1 MSTNIYKPLLIPF
14 AIFAGQSA
22 SAQPNTWKVNG
33 PEGGDIPALAFVPTN
48 PPVVYAGGTG
58 GSVFKGMDGGVSWE
72 KTLSGLRT
80 RGILDL
86 LVVPSGV
93 YAAALAGFLR
103 SIDEGAT
110 WSSVS
115 GLFSVFALGASQS
128 GDIIYAGRV
137 NGEVCQNDDG
147 GEQWSC
153 VSSSIQQTILTVAVD
168 PGDSDIVFV
177 AGRSGISRSMDGG
190 QSWKTVGQAVPDL
203 GNVCDMTFAAGT
215 PPILY
220 VAARDG
226 VHSSSDSG
234 EVWTELREFGAVCI
248 AVSPSQPYRVYLC
261 GNRVVRFSQDG
272 GQQWERIDIDF
283 NPRVIAFQ
291 PDNADI
297 MLAGSFDRGVFRS
310 SDTGQTWTAANS
322 GLVSTLALPVR
333 VASDSTVYA
342 DKDQILISRST
353 DGAESWTDG
362 GDVGVV
368 AFDVHPTQPGVLLAG
383 SRGLSR
389 STDGGET
396 WAPTGLIS
404 GFTQQ
409 VVYDRS
415 NPDIAYA
422 SLSQEGMVRSTDGGD
437 TWDAINN
444 GLTDLSISRFAIDPF
459 DPAQLYAAS
468 GANTTNGGDQ
478 WHSFD
483 NDFPEGRASTLAM
496 DPLVPGRI
504 YATLNTGFFK
514 SEDGANSWSEVT
526 TAPGG
531 FPRTVLADPVTP
543 NVVYFGYF
551 GGFSISVDGGDTWTV
566 SIDGLEDAD
575 IRALAAD
582 PNIPGRIYSGTP
594 GGVYAIDIVD
604 YKLYFAQFG
613 QSGADLFSQLMLFNL
628 DDSRPANLRVLVKDD
643 GGDPLNVSL
652 SGINTTEGVLTRV
665 IPAGGLTLLK
675 TSQQAP
681 LAVGS
686 VTVCSDTPIGGVI
699 LFGGSLGV
707 AGVGA
712 SPRLT
717 QGFAAPMQ
725 VDQSSGTSTGVAIV
739 DLGAGT
745 TLDLTL
751 LDGNGQMQ
759 AEATEDLSSLGHLSK
774 FVDQFDWDSPV
785 DFETF
790 QGQLLVHSDQ
800 PLTATVIQT
809 RAEEFATM
817 PVAGLG
823 ATAMA
828 GQVLSDL
835 LFAQYGNGGEVL
847 FSQFLT
853 LNLDETDEAS
863 ATLTIR
869 GDDGA
874 LLPTVLNGDLTDGEL
889 DFSIPAQGL
898 HILTTSGLGPVV
910 SGSARVTS
918 QQDIAGVLL
927 FGGSVGVAGVGA
939 SIPTS
944 GGFVAPVETSHA
956 ETTDTGIAILNTA
969 DQAVTVDFMVRNSDG
984 NNLDTAELILEPGEH
999 RALFLDQIGWQT
1011 DFDFGTFL
1019 GTLVAVPRSG
1029 SVAATVI
1036 QTRPDQFATLP
1047 VENLGLA
1054 QK

>member
-1 MSTNIYKPLLIPF
+1 MKLFLFLWIPF
-14 AIFAGQSA
+14 AISA
-22 SAQPNTWKVNG
+22 SQVAFAQPNTWRVNG
-33 PEGGDIPALAFVPTN
+33 PEGGDIPALAFVPSN

-58 GSVFKGMDGGVSWE
+58 GSVLKSMDGGRSWE
-72 KTLSGLRT
+72 KTLSGSTT

-93 YAAALAGFLR
+93 YAAALSGLLR
-103 SIDEGAT
+103 SIDDGAT
-110 WSSVS
+110 WNSAS
-115 GLFSVFALGASQS
+115 GLFSVRALGASQS
-128 GDIIYAGRV
+128 GDTIYAGRV
-137 NGEVCQNDDG
+137 NGEVCRNDDG
-147 GEQWSC
+147 GEEWSC
-153 VSSSIQQTILTVAVD
+153 VSSSIQQTILTIALD
-168 PGDSDIVFV
+168 PSDSDIVFV

-190 QSWKTVGQAVPDL
+190 KSWETVGQAVPDL
-203 GNVCDMTFAAGT
+203 GNVSDMTFAAGT

-234 EVWTELREFGAVCI
+234 EGWTELREFGAGCI
-248 AVSPSQPYRVYLC
+248 AVSPSQPNKVYLC
-261 GNRVVRFSQDG
+261 ENRVVRFSQDG
-272 GQQWERIDIDF
+272 GQQWERINIDF

-291 PDNADI
+291 PQNANT
-297 MLAGSFDRGVFRS
+297 MLAGSFNRGVFRS
-310 SDTGQTWTAANS
+310 SDTGQTWMAANT
-322 GLVSTLALPVR
+322 GLVSTLARLVR

-342 DKDQILISRST
+342 DKDQILISRSM
-353 DGAESWTDG
+353 DGAQSWTDG
-362 GDVGVV
+362 ADVNVV
-368 AFDVHPTQPGVLLAG
+368 AFDVHPTQPNVLLAG
-383 SRGLSR
+383 SRGLSK
-389 STDGGET
+389 STDGGEI

-404 GFTQQ
+404 GSTQQ

-415 NPDIAYA
+415 NPNIVYA
-422 SLSQEGMVRSTDGGD
+422 SLFQEGMVRSTDGGD

-444 GLTDLSISRFAIDPF
+444 GLTNLSISRFAIDPF
-459 DPAQLYAAS
+459 DPTQLYAAS
-468 GANTTNGGDQ
+468 GANTFFRSTNGGDQ
-478 WHSFD
+478 WHAFD
-483 NDFPEGRASTLAM
+483 NDVPEGRASALAM

-514 SEDGANSWSEVT
+514 SEDGANSWSQVT
-526 TAPGG
+526 TAGGG
-531 FPRTVLADPVTP
+531 FPRTVLADPVTS
-543 NVVYFGYF
+543 NVVYYGYF
-551 GGFSISVDGGDTWTV
+551 GGFSISVDGGDTWAIQ
-566 SIDGLEDAD
+566 IDGLEDPD
-575 IRALAAD
+575 VRALAAD
-582 PNIPGRIYSGTP
+582 PNIPGRIYAGTP

-613 QSGADLFSQLMLFNL
+613 QSGTDLFSQLMLFNL
-628 DDSRPANLRVLVKDD
+628 DDSRQANLRVLVKDD

-652 SGINTTEGVLTRV
+652 SGINTSEGVLTRV
-665 IPAGGLTLLK
+665 IPAAGLTLLK
-675 TSQQAP
+675 TSQNAP

-712 SPRLT
+712 SLRLT

-739 DLGAGT
+739 DLGADT

-800 PLTATVIQT
+800 PLAATVIQT
-809 RAEEFATM
+809 RLGEFATM
-817 PVAGLG
+817 PVAGLA
-823 ATAMA
+823 ATAVA

-847 FSQFLT
+847 FSQFLA
-853 LNLDETDEAS
+853 LNLDETDEAL

-874 LLPTVLNGDLTDGEL
+874 LLPTRLNGEATTGEL

-898 HILTTSGLGPVV
+898 QILTTSGLGPVV

-927 FGGSVGVAGVGA
+927 FGGSVGVAGVGT
-939 SIPTS
+939 STPTS
-944 GGFVAPVETSHA
+944 IGFVAPVETNHA
-956 ETTDTGIAILNTA
+956 EATNTGIAILNTA
-969 DQAVTVDFMVRNSDG
+969 DQAVTVDFMIRNSDG
-984 NNLDTAELILEPGEH
+984 NNLDSAELILEPGEH
-999 RALFLDQIGWQT
+999 RTLFLDQIGWQT
-1011 DFDFGTFL
+1011 DFDFGAFL
-1019 GTLVAVPRSG
+1019 GTLVAIPRGG

-1036 QTRPDQFATLP
+1036 QTRPGQFATLP
-1047 VENLGLA
+1047 VENLPE
-1054 QK
+1054 